1 MTDNYSF
8 ENLECWKQAKDLAVE
23 VHKLSNNGN
32 LNHDYGLRSQLRK
45 SALSVAS
52 SIAGGRERGDSKAFI
67 EFLYE
72 AKVHAAALRTQLIIS
87 KDIGYLG
94 EGDYLD
100 FEDRINH
107 IKAMIGGLIKAI
119 KNRSSQNADRA

>member
-1 MTDNYSF
+1 MKDNYSF

-32 LNHDYGLRSQLRK
+32 LNHDYGLQSQLRN

-52 SIAGGRERGDSKAFI
+52 SIAGGRARGDSGAFVDY
-67 EFLYE
+67 LNE
-72 AKVHAAALRTQLIIS
+72 AKVYAAALRTQLIIS

-94 EGDYLD
+94 EGDFLD
-100 FEDRINH
+100 FEDRINR
-107 IKAMIGGLIKAI
+107 ISAMIGGLIKAI
-119 KNRSSQNADRA
+119 KNRSSLNAEKE